1 MSEFVPNG
9 YFVDKNGKKIAVYD
23 ASARNSAKKNAE
35 DIAALSEEI
44 AELKKGDSGSGG
56 STGGTYEDTEVLEFE
71 GYASATSN
79 WPSGDV
85 VMSNTQTQFSV
96 RRRSTLSGGRMYVD
110 WDTNKING
118 FGVVAHMFD
127 SAGTLCRV
135 FAAANA
141 NGVSP
146 YFNNVIGDMGED
158 AWMEFTSTKTDFHW
172 GIEGPFSLP
181 IPDGYS
187 VRVILRAEGGSM
199 VFPDGT
205 LNTTSAKTWL
215 TTGVNVTVV
224 VDETVTVSSAIV
236 SRNKDVLPL
245 VKAAARCGFN
255 KDGKYDAAKQLTIL
269 ATTDLHKD
277 VTRYMSALKYMD
289 EVEQIDFGICLGD
302 MMGSYFSDNDGKWF
316 TDNVNSAIK
325 EFYPLIGNHDAGN
338 TASTTTS
345 ATKQQQ
351 FDKFFAPVLSK
362 LGLDG
367 LTKTY
372 YSVNTNYG
380 VTLIA
385 LDCHDV
391 PDTLSND
398 TTFAVNR
405 KDIGYSQAQVDWL
418 ISTLAAVPADNHVIV
433 AVHNTYDP
441 ATMVEGAWTQSG
453 HMNDTYESLNDYPDM
468 IPAIINAWQNGETL
482 SKTYVPAKNAAQPTL
497 TVNADFST
505 RGAGVFAGYLRGH
518 THRDYIA
525 KMTSFPTQNIY
536 CFSATCHDNY
546 QNFSSD
552 LPRLNDDKSEDC
564 ITVVAVDKVSRKVKL
579 VRIGSNVTFDMVR
592 RDMIAV
598 SY

>member
-1 MSEFVPNG
+1 MANYVSKHTGAVIDAA
-9 YFVDKNGKKIAVYD
+9 VDKVPVIEKKVTT
-23 ASARNSAKKNAE
+23 
-35 DIAALSEEI
+35 LTEEI
-44 AELKKGDSGSGG
+44 ETLKNGDSGSGG
-56 STGGTYEDTEVLEFE
+56 GSGGTYEDTEILEFE
-71 GYASATSN
+71 SYAATTSN
-79 WPSGDV
+79 WPAGNIV
-85 VMSNTQTQFSV
+85 VSDTQTQFSV
-96 RRRSTLSGGRMYVD
+96 RRRSTLSGGRLYVD

-118 FGVVAHMFD
+118 FAAVVHMFD
-127 SAGTLCRV
+127 AEGNLYKAFSGG
-135 FAAANA
+135 NA
-141 NGVSP
+141 NGVNP
-146 YFNNVIGDMGED
+146 YSGKAEGDLGED
-158 AWMEFTSTKTDFHW
+158 AWLDFTPTKTDFFW
-172 GIEGPFSLP
+172 EIKGPFSLP
-181 IPDGYS
+181 VPEGNT
-187 VRVILRAEGGSM
+187 VRVILRIEGGAM

-205 LNTTSAKTWL
+205 LNATSAKTWVH
-215 TTGVNVTVV
+215 TGVKVSVV
-224 VDETVTVSSAIV
+224 VNETVTVSTAIV
-236 SRNKDVLPL
+236 SRNKDVLQF

-255 KDGKYDAAKQLTIL
+255 KDGKYDSAKQLAML

-277 VTRYMSALKYMD
+277 VTRYTSALKYMD

-302 MMGSYFSDNDGKWF
+302 MMGSYFSDNDGAWF
-316 TDNVNSAIK
+316 VDNVNGANK
-325 EFYPLIGNHDAGN
+325 KFYPIIGNHDAGN
-338 TASTTTS
+338 TNSTTTS

-372 YSVNTNYG
+372 YSVNTDYG

-391 PDTLSND
+391 PDSLSND

-525 KMTSFPTQNIY
+525 KMTNFPTQNIY

-552 LPRLNDDKSEDC
+552 LPRLNDDKTEDC
-564 ITVVAVDKVSRKVKL
+564 ITVVVVDKVSRKVKL
-579 VRIGSNVTFDMVR
+579 VRIGSSVTFDMVR
-592 RDMIAV
+592 RDMIAIP
-598 SY
+598 Y